1 MAGKKTLIVRK
12 LIVDERNEL
21 FDAQGMRYV
30 EFPSDFDRIREYAA
44 FVLADCPERFREGSL
59 LEQQLS
65 EIIKNGI
72 KHGNHCDPGKKLH
85 VWYDL
90 RKRAR
95 FIIEDEGEGF
105 AELEAWNEFYR
116 QRQTALFEE
125 DFDRFLGLA
134 NYRGPRSDEN
144 DGGNSLIAALE
155 YWNGGMIY
163 SAKRN
168 KVGVVR
174 WFSGG
179 SE

>member
-1 MAGKKTLIVRK
+1 MKTLVIRK

-21 FDAQGMRYV
+21 FDAQGMRYA
-30 EFPSDFDRIREYAA
+30 EFPSDFGRIREYAA
-44 FVLADCPERFREGSL
+44 FVLESCPAAFREGNL

-72 KHGNHCDPGKKLH
+72 KHGNRCDASKRIRI
-85 VWYDL
+85 WYDL

-95 FIIEDEGEGF
+95 FIVEDEGEGF
-105 AELEAWNEFYR
+105 ADLEAWNGFYQR
-116 QRQTALFEE
+116 RQTALYRE
-125 DFDRFLGLA
+125 DFDSFLSLA
-134 NYRGPRSDEN
+134 SYRGPRSDDS

-163 SAKRN
+163 SERRN

-174 WFSGG
+174 WFTGG
-179 SE
+179 SAH